1 MVKAH
6 WTISG
11 LFFFDH
17 PPVQTRADSRL
28 MIVRREFYGK
38 DGYDPEMFYFIWEDE
53 RFRLVLHT
61 IAGRAIN

>member
-1 MVKAH
+1 
-6 WTISG
+6 
-11 LFFFDH
+11 
-17 PPVQTRADSRL
+17 